1 VCLARTDWIL
11 VMIRITLRYDT
22 AALAEACA
30 CSCSSGART
39 AAPRKGRSAARPTL
53 HYESI
58 LQFLAMQD
66 S

>member
-1 VCLARTDWIL
+1 
-11 VMIRITLRYDT
+11 MIRITLRYDT